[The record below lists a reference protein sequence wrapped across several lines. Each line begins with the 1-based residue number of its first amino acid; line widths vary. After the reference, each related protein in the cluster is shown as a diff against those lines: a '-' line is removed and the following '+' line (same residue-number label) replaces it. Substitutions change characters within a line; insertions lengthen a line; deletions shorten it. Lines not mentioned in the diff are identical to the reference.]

1 MTGFMD
7 KFLSGTDDREPQGDG
22 TGEGFASDA
31 PASETQA
38 TAAPP
43 SAEPEAAAS
52 DPGETPGA
60 GDAQEDDLE
69 TRVIAALR
77 TVYDPEIPVNIYDLG
92 LIYDLDVDA
101 DGDVKIRMTLTSPMC
116 PVADILPQQVENVV
130 LMTEGVR
137 DVDLELVWEPP
148 WHPGRLTDDVKLELG
163 LL

>member
-7 KFLSGTDDREPQGDG
+7 KFLGGTDDPEPQGG
-22 TGEGFASDA
+22 KADA
-31 PASETQA
+31 EVAVETQEQNMDPVEA
-38 TAAPP
+38 TPAAP
-43 SAEPEAAAS
+43 SQ
-52 DPGETPGA
+52 GTA
-60 GDAQEDDLE
+60 GDLE
-69 TRVIAALR
+69 ERVKDALR

-92 LIYDLDVDA
+92 LIYNLDIDA

-116 PVADILPQQVENVV
+116 PVADILPQQVEDAV

-148 WHPGRLTDDVKLELG
+148 WHPARLSDEVKLELG